1 MRTMAIV
8 ATLGMGLLL
17 PSSVLAQSLE
27 SRVERLE
34 RLLENQILREML
46 QRLEDIQR
54 EVRELRGEQEVHEHR
69 IGRLMDRQRE
79 LYLDVDRRLAKLERV
94 GGSAGVGGAAP
105 ADTTADAGAG
115 SAIPGATTPEQGSV
129 TSGVPAAAD
138 VADAAAETADYEN
151 AFNLVTEG
159 RYEQAQKALA
169 TFLQAHPDGRNAP
182 NAQYYLGEA
191 HYLTSNFDQALKEY
205 RALLTRYPDSGKR
218 ASALMKIGFV
228 YYEKNDMPKA
238 RQALEQVVREYAGST
253 QARLASQRLKQ
264 MKSDGLIR

>member
-1 MRTMAIV
+1 MVSVRTLAVGV
-8 ATLGMGLLL
+8 ALGCSLLI
-17 PSSVLAQSLE
+17 PVSGQAQSLE

-54 EVRELRGEQEVHEHR
+54 EVRELRGEQEVHKHR
-69 IGRLMDRQRE
+69 ISRLMDRQRE
-79 LYLDVDRRLAKLERV
+79 LYLDVDRRLAKLER
-94 GGSAGVGGAAP
+94 GGPAVVAAAGVAQENGPDAVDSQGQAPSVTTDPGNAGTGAA
-105 ADTTADAGAG
+105 T
-115 SAIPGATTPEQGSV
+115 V
-129 TSGVPAAAD
+129 AD
-138 VADAAAETADYEN
+138 VAAETAAYEN

-159 RYEQAQKALA
+159 RYEQAQQALA
-169 TFLQAHPDGRNAP
+169 DFIKAHPNGRNAP

-205 RALLTRYPDSGKR
+205 RSLLTNYPQSSKR

-238 RQALEQVVREYAGST
+238 QQALEQVVREFSGST

-264 MKSDGLIR
+264 MKADGLIR